1 MSRDEADALW
11 DKARDVLN
19 AMAEGAI
26 DCPGCGCL
34 IDADSDCAEC
44 GFDPRGHDD
53 ECEIL
58 ALARRTGAYWIDAQA
73 GGCACQCDARLEAA
87 IQSLKAARAALTDVE
102 YQALMRDNVAR
113 YGTPYGRGSL

>member
-1 MSRDEADALW
+1 MMSRDEADALW

-19 AMAEGAI
+19 AQAEGAI

-34 IDADSDCAEC
+34 IDDNSDCAEC
-44 GFDPRGHDD
+44 GFDPRCHDD

-73 GGCACQCDARLEAA
+73 DGCACQCSARWDTHL
-87 IQSLKAARAALTDVE
+87 
-102 YQALMRDNVAR
+102 RDHIAR
-113 YGTPYGRGSL
+113 YGSHPQ